1 MTKKNEKI
9 SPGSRGET
17 DSLIT
22 ELQNACD
29 GLIFISEID
38 SAIVPF
44 AENEFDRVDRNNIV
58 QFCKADPS
66 ANVEVVDEP
75 AFFQKLTEHR
85 DWFGPRETARADR
98 FSKLRQL
105 LLTRLTGIK
114 VFRVGTVRLEIIVA
128 GIDKSGRMAGIRMS
142 AVET

>member
-22 ELQNACD
+22 ELENACK
-29 GLIFISEID
+29 GLIFISETD

-44 AENEFDRVDRNNIV
+44 VANKIDSIDRDNILRL
-58 QFCKADPS
+58 CKVDPS
-66 ANVEVVDEP
+66 TKVEVVDEP
-75 AFFQKLTEHR
+75 AFFQKLTER
-85 DWFGPRETARADR
+85 KDWFGPREAARADR
-98 FSKLRQL
+98 FSKLHQI
-105 LLTRLTGIK
+105 LLTQLTGIK

-128 GIDKSGRMAGIRMS
+128 GIDKSGRVAGIRMS